1 MACPRLQARPRRRQY
16 GFTLVEL
23 LVALMLM
30 ALLSLMSWRGLDAM
44 GRAQS
49 QTQARANDLL
59 ALQSGLAQW
68 GADLDAM
75 ASELTGTSATI
86 GATIGAT
93 TALASPLEWNGQVLR
108 ITRYSG
114 SAADSGL
121 RVVAWSLGEDQGRAA
136 WLRWQSPVLHTRAA
150 LQDAWQQA
158 ALWAQSPNAQSRA
171 RQVSIVPLAEW
182 RIFYF
187 RGGAWSNPG
196 SSSEAAFLTPEGV
209 RLQLTLPEGQPLVG
223 KITRDWIRP
232 TAVGAK
238 T

>member
-1 MACPRLQARPRRRQY
+1 VHAVHL

-23 LVALMLM
+23 LVALMVM

-44 GRAQS
+44 ARAQS
-49 QTQARANDLL
+49 VTQARADDVL

-75 ASELTGTSATI
+75 AFELANTRAINSLPSA
-86 GATIGAT
+86 
-93 TALASPLEWNGQVLR
+93 LEWNGQVFR

-114 SAADSGL
+114 NGGNGGNQAESGL
-121 RVVAWSLGEDQGRAA
+121 RVVAWTLGDDQGHKA
-136 WLRWQSPVLHTRAA
+136 WLRWQSPVLHNRAA
-150 LQDAWQQA
+150 LEEAWLQA
-158 ALWAQSPNAQSRA
+158 ALWAQSPNASSRA
-171 RQVSIVPLAEW
+171 RQVSIVPLIDW
-182 RIFYF
+182 QIFYF
-187 RGGAWSNPG
+187 RGDAWSNPG
-196 SSSEAAFLTPEGV
+196 SSSEAASVNPDGV